1 MLMRAICKFL
11 FIFQD
16 RQGLFFFR
24 QDTFK
29 FTTKVPDTYNPVNTI
44 EFCVCF
50 RTPTGEH
57 WDNNHGQNYRMTC
70 IDPNLLSPDNSELD
84 LNGNMVPE
92 LITPPPSSI
101 FYWFLF
107 GFVKQVITLQLLLYL
122 TRTTLFI
129 IHLTKKN
136 FPLWLPDQ
144 LLKQNWWQ
152 LPTVLVSNES
162 FIEFIVFDQ
171 WFFCFYFRDFVKI
184 IFTFC
189 VTALIF
195 EIVVLI
201 S

>member
-1 MLMRAICKFL
+1 MLRKESDSKIYLWWLEKLSWHRSNSYKECLRGRSVSFYSSLKS
-11 FIFQD
+11 D
-16 RQGLFFFR
+16 KDCFFR

-107 GFVKQVITLQLLLYL
+107 GFVEQVITLQLLLYL
-122 TRTTLFI
+122 TTTTLFI
-129 IHLTKKN
+129 VHLTKNNN

-152 LPTVLVSNES
+152 LPTVLVSSES
-162 FIEFIVFDQ
+162 IIEFIVFD
-171 WFFCFYFRDFVKI
+171 
-184 IFTFC
+184 
-189 VTALIF
+189 
-195 EIVVLI
+195 
-201 S
+201 